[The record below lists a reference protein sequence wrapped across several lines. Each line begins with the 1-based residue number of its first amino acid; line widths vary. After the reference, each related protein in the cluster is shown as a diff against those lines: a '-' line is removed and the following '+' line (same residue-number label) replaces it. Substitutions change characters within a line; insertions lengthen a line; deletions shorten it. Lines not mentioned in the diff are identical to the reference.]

1 MAFSIRRSLAWM
13 TVSQAGQAVTQFA
26 ASLVLARLLSP
37 YETGVFAMAA
47 AVAGVLGM
55 LRSIGLANYVIRAP
69 AIDRDFLAGVF
80 TVNAALAAAVA
91 ALIVGISVVGGH
103 LLGEP
108 GVRDVLLA
116 LALVP
121 LLGSL
126 ELLPSACIERQG
138 NFRVIS
144 MVNLG
149 RNLVATGVML
159 GAAVAGHSYMSLAY
173 GQLAG
178 AVTAVIAINMA
189 GRRYA
194 SLRLGLAGWREI
206 ARYGLDMLAT
216 TGVLQVY
223 MRLSDFLLGWML
235 GLHALGLY
243 TRASSL
249 LTILWENFQL
259 IILRVVYVDLVGQK
273 RLGKSFRGSYL
284 HVLSVATAFLWP
296 AFGGLGVVAGP
307 LLLTLYGP
315 QWVDAH
321 LALSLLSMSCIV
333 GSTIL
338 MTWEVFLASNET
350 RRMVRLQTIQCSFGV
365 AAFSIGCLGGI
376 AGASAARIVEA
387 FANVLIYRPHLAR
400 MTDTSLRDVL
410 PILGQGLV
418 LLALAIMPAAL
429 VMTAHGW
436 SPTAPPAQVLGGIV
450 AGVACWGI
458 GLRLLDHPLWGE
470 VRRLTGRSAGNA
482 AAGPCPGRDR

>member
-1 MAFSIRRSLAWM
+1 MEDRMAFSIRRSLAWM
-13 TVSQAGQAVTQFA
+13 TISQAGQAVTQFG
-26 ASLVLARLLSP
+26 ASLILARLLSP

-55 LRSIGLANYVIRAP
+55 LRTIGLSNYVIRAP
-69 AIDRDFLAGVF
+69 AVDPAFLAGVF
-80 TVNAALAAAVA
+80 TVNAMLAVAVA
-91 ALIVGISVVGGH
+91 ALIAGISLVGGH

-116 LALVP
+116 LVP
-121 LLGSL
+121 LLASL

-159 GAAVAGHSYMSLAY
+159 TAAFAGHSYMSLAY

-178 AVTAVIAINMA
+178 AVTAVIAINIA
-189 GRRYA
+189 GRHHA
-194 SLRLGLAGWREI
+194 SLRLGLNGWREI
-206 ARYGLDMLAT
+206 ARYGVDMLAT
-216 TGVLQVY
+216 TGVMQLY
-223 MRLSDFLLGWML
+223 IRLSDFLLGWML

-273 RLGKSFRGSYL
+273 RLGKSFRASYL
-284 HVLSVATAFLWP
+284 HVLSIATAFLWP

-321 LALSLLSMSCIV
+321 LVLSLLSISCIV

-350 RRMVRLQTIQCSFGV
+350 RRMVRLQAVQCSFGV

-376 AGASAARIVEA
+376 VGASAARIVEA
-387 FANVLIYRPHLAR
+387 FANILIYRPHLAR
-400 MTDTSLRDVL
+400 MTDTNLRDVL

-418 LLALAIMPAAL
+418 LLALATTPAGL
-429 VMTAHGW
+429 VMAAHGW
-436 SPTAPPAQVLGGIV
+436 SPAAPLAHVLGGIV
-450 AGVACWGI
+450 AGVACWAV

-470 VRRLTGRSAGNA
+470 VRRLTNRTAGSPV
-482 AAGPCPGRDR
+482 AGPTP

>member
-13 TVSQAGQAVTQFA
+13 TISQAGQAVTQFG

-55 LRSIGLANYVIRAP
+55 LRSIGLANYVIRA
-69 AIDRDFLAGVF
+69 AEIDRDMLAGVF
-80 TVNAALAAAVA
+80 TVNAMLAAMVA
-91 ALIVGISVVGGH
+91 ALIAGISLVGGH

-121 LLGSL
+121 LLASL

-149 RNLVATGVML
+149 RNLVATSVML
-159 GAAVAGHSYMSLAY
+159 GAAFAGHSYMSLAY

-178 AVTAVIAINMA
+178 AVTAVIAINIA
-189 GRRYA
+189 GRRHA

-206 ARYGLDMLAT
+206 TRYGLDMLAT
-216 TGVLQVY
+216 TGVMQVY
-223 MRLSDFLLGWML
+223 MRLSDFMLGWLL

-273 RLGKSFRGSYL
+273 RLGKSFRASYL

-296 AFGGLGVVAGP
+296 AFGGIGVVAGP
-307 LLLTLYGP
+307 LLLTMYGE
-315 QWVDAH
+315 QWVGAH
-321 LALSLLSMSCIV
+321 VALSLLAVGAIF

-350 RRMVRLQTIQCSFGV
+350 RRMVRLQALQCGFGV
-365 AAFSIGCLGGI
+365 VAFAVGCLGGL
-376 AGASAARIVEA
+376 AGAAGARVVESW
-387 FANVLIYRPHLAR
+387 FNILIYRPHLAR
-400 MTDTSLRDVL
+400 LTDTGLADVL
-410 PILGQGLV
+410 PVMRQGLALLV
-418 LLALAIMPAAL
+418 LATTPAGL
-429 VMTAHGW
+429 VMAAHGW
-436 SPTAPPAQVLGGIV
+436 SPAAPVAQVLGGIV
-450 AGVACWGI
+450 AGVICWAI
-458 GLRLLDHPLWGE
+458 GLRLLNHPLWGE
-470 VRRLTGRSAGNA
+470 VRRLTNRTSG
-482 AAGPCPGRDR
+482 GPVPGPVP